1 MSLFP
6 ENDYTDDGQF
16 LGHIVIGVEMVGEI
30 TRNLSESTAT
40 SVDAYMATWITLAI
54 LAFLL
59 IVVPLFERVPM
70 LKDCISRRWVI
81 VTITTTLMLSVVINF
96 QHLNDSVREAIIIG
110 GFIVGIAYIFIRS
123 IEKWL
128 ANGWSFGVK
137 RIMRATG
144 IISTAATTMWW
155 TARRV
160 SLLTSHRSASLCC
173 AIITTA

>member
-1 MSLFP
+1 MM
-6 ENDYTDDGQF
+6 E
-16 LGHIVIGVEMVGEI
+16 EI
-30 TRNLSESTAT
+30 TRNLSESTAS

-59 IVVPLFERVPM
+59 IVVPLFERIPM

-137 RIMRATG
+137 RIEGDWQNKRVEVEMNT
-144 IISTAATTMWW
+144 STPQQDTTNEGNGKDE
-155 TARRV
+155 
-160 SLLTSHRSASLCC
+160 
-173 AIITTA
+173 